1 MSSSSHAPPP
11 YAALHAGPALREHA
25 STSFFSPYRKFW
37 RGTNWHKFLLPPKA
51 IPGGQHIASQ
61 DPEAAFEAAVAFAT
75 KEKINATLKGWPA
88 VYEFAIVHPRNP
100 KRVKVYVGK
109 ASGRGPADN
118 PSAGGLKQRQGDY
131 LNPKK
136 NHIKD
141 LMGKALAD
149 GCMIVRRFRYILF
162 EDCAVLSER
171 DQQLAEAYETLMLAS
186 FDYAW
191 NTQNNKWHNTQEP
204 TRTIVYNTGLWAT
217 CCGMTAA
224 RYTSQPNLRTHS

>member
-75 KEKINATLKGWPA
+75 KEKVNATLKGWPA

-141 LMGKALAD
+141 LMGQALAD

-162 EDCAVLSER
+162 EDCSTVGARS
-171 DQQLAEAYETLMLAS
+171 
-186 FDYAW
+186 
-191 NTQNNKWHNTQEP
+191 
-204 TRTIVYNTGLWAT
+204 
-217 CCGMTAA
+217 AA
-224 RYTSQPNLRTHS
+224 RRGIRDADAGLFRLRLEHPEQQVAQYARADPHHRLQHRPVGNLLRDDRCTLHITA